1 MSLWGDEF
9 EVPSEKKEVKKVAKK
24 VSSPKDPKVETR
36 KAMKSKTVST
46 FDKLQLIYEEVNRV
60 LGGYTSNTKV
70 ITSKDELSQYIDE
83 AIRNGIIAIDTETN
97 NSLEPLTCLL
107 MGACIYTPGQ
117 LSAYIPVHHTQ
128 PDTDILIEN
137 QLTESD
143 IKEQFERLS
152 NTKILMHNGKFDYEV
167 IKCTCNC
174 VLNIYWDTEIAAR
187 ILDENELAGLKKQYI
202 LHIDS
207 TQEKYDI
214 EHLFQGIPYAYVKP
228 EIFALYAATDA
239 YITYR
244 LYEWQKEQFNKP
256 GNEKLFDLFMNVE
269 MPVVPVCAEMELYGI
284 EIDKE
289 YAKRLSNKYHKKVDE
304 VNAKIDAELSK
315 YSDKISAWRLT
326 KEANYKERNSK
337 PNKTGEFT
345 YKKSKNEQLENPPQ
359 LNSPTQLAIL
369 LYDILGTPAQD
380 KKSPRGT
387 GEEILQKINLPICDL
402 ILEKRGLEKL
412 IGTYIDKIPEC
423 VNSKDNRLH
432 AHFNQLGAGTGRFSS
447 SNPNLQNIPS
457 HVKEI
462 RLMFRAS
469 DGDVFVGA
477 DFSQQEPRLLSAYSN
492 DDTMIDAYKQNKDLY
507 ATIAA
512 GVYKNDYWDNMEHR
526 QDGTPNPEGKKRRSN
541 CKSLLLGIMY
551 GRGAPSIAEQIH
563 STVEE
568 AQQIINDFYKQFPK
582 VKEWTEKTEKDA
594 KVTGYVEDLWGRRR
608 RLPDILLPKYTV
620 KSTKTST
627 EFNPILYTLGKVN
640 NSSAALVE
648 SYKKKLSK
656 VKSRNDYQK
665 IQQEAERDGIYIV
678 DNGAFI
684 SQAERQCVN
693 ARIQG
698 GAASMT
704 KVCMRKV
711 FDDEELNRLGAKLV
725 LQIHDEVIVE
735 CPKQNAEAVMSRLTY
750 VMKTSVADKV
760 QVPFKCDGYIVNCW
774 YEDDFGD
781 ILKQELQKL
790 IESGTSKEESFSKLL
805 KEHSELTS
813 EQLTQLLS

>member
-137 QLTESD
+137 QLTELD
-143 IKEQFERLS
+143 IKEQFDRLS

-269 MPVVPVCAEMELYGI
+269 MPIVPVCAEMELYGI
-284 EIDKE
+284 GIDKE
-289 YAKRLSNKYHKKVDE
+289 YAKRLSNKYHRKVDE
-304 VNAKIDAELSK
+304 VNAKIDTELSK

-337 PNKTGEFT
+337 PNKSGEFT

-369 LYDILGTPAQD
+369 LYDVLGTPSQD

-526 QDGTPNPEGKKRRSN
+526 QDGSPNPEGKKRRSN

-551 GRGAPSIAEQIH
+551 GRGAASIAEQIH

>member
-269 MPVVPVCAEMELYGI
+269 MPIVPVCAEMELYGI

>member
-137 QLTESD
+137 QLTERD
-143 IKEQFERLS
+143 IKEQFDRLS

-244 LYEWQKEQFNKP
+244 LYEWQKDQFNKP

-269 MPVVPVCAEMELYGI
+269 MPIVPVCAEMELYGI

-526 QDGTPNPEGKKRRSN
+526 QDGSPNPEGKKRRSN

-620 KSTKTST
+620 KSTKIST

-735 CPKQNAEAVMSRLTY
+735 CPKQNSESVMNRLTY

-790 IESGTSKEESFSKLL
+790 IESGTSQEEAFSKLL

>member
-117 LSAYIPVHHTQ
+117 LSAYIPVHHTH

-137 QLTESD
+137 QLTELD

-269 MPVVPVCAEMELYGI
+269 MPIVPVCAEMELYGI

-469 DGDVFVGA
+469 DGNVFAGA

-526 QDGTPNPEGKKRRSN
+526 QDGSPNPEGKKRRSN

-620 KSTKTST
+620 KSTKAST

-704 KVCMRKV
+704 KVCMRKI

-735 CPKQNAEAVMSRLTY
+735 CPKQNAEAVMNRLTY

-790 IESGTSKEESFSKLL
+790 TDSGESKEEAFSKLL
-805 KEHSELTS
+805 EGHSELTS

>member
-9 EVPSEKKEVKKVAKK
+9 EVPSAKKEVKKVAKK

-117 LSAYIPVHHTQ
+117 LSAYIPVHHTH

-137 QLTESD
+137 QLTERD
-143 IKEQFERLS
+143 IKEQFDRLS

-269 MPVVPVCAEMELYGI
+269 MPIVPVCAEMELYGI

-526 QDGTPNPEGKKRRSN
+526 QDGSPNPEGKKRRSN

-620 KSTKTST
+620 KSTKAST

-735 CPKQNAEAVMSRLTY
+735 CPKQNSEAVMNRLTY

-790 IESGTSKEESFSKLL
+790 IDSGASKEEAFSKLL

>member
-9 EVPSEKKEVKKVAKK
+9 EVPSAKKEVKKVAKK

-269 MPVVPVCAEMELYGI
+269 MPIVPVCAEMELYGI

-648 SYKKKLSK
+648 SYKKRLSK

>member
-70 ITSKDELSQYIDE
+70 ITSKDELSKYIDE

-137 QLTESD
+137 QLTELD

-526 QDGTPNPEGKKRRSN
+526 QDGSPNPEGKKRRSN

-582 VKEWTEKTEKDA
+582 VKDWTEKTEKDA

-620 KSTKTST
+620 KSTKAST

-735 CPKQNAEAVMSRLTY
+735 CPKQNSEAVMNRLTY

-790 IESGTSKEESFSKLL
+790 IASGTSKEESFSKLL

>member
-244 LYEWQKEQFNKP
+244 LYEWQKDQFNKP

-269 MPVVPVCAEMELYGI
+269 MPIVPVCAEMELYGI

-369 LYDILGTPAQD
+369 LYDVLGTPAQD

-526 QDGTPNPEGKKRRSN
+526 QDGSPNPEGKKRRSN

-620 KSTKTST
+620 KSTKAST

-735 CPKQNAEAVMSRLTY
+735 CPKQNAEAVMNRLTY

-790 IESGTSKEESFSKLL
+790 TASGTSKEESFSKLL

>member
-9 EVPSEKKEVKKVAKK
+9 EVPSAKKEVKKVAKK

-304 VNAKIDAELSK
+304 VNAKIDTELSK

-337 PNKTGEFT
+337 PNKSGEFS

-462 RLMFRAS
+462 RLMFRAAE
-469 DGDVFVGA
+469 GNVFVGA

-526 QDGTPNPEGKKRRSN
+526 QDGSPNPEGKKRRSN

-620 KSTKTST
+620 KSTKIST

-735 CPKQNAEAVMSRLTY
+735 CPKQNSEAVMNRLTY

-790 IESGTSKEESFSKLL
+790 IESGTSEEEGFSKLL

>member
-9 EVPSEKKEVKKVAKK
+9 EVPSAKKEVKKVAKK

-117 LSAYIPVHHTQ
+117 LSAYIPVHHTH

-137 QLTESD
+137 QLTELD

-244 LYEWQKEQFNKP
+244 LYEWQKDQFNKP

-269 MPVVPVCAEMELYGI
+269 MPIVPVCAEMELYGI

-369 LYDILGTPAQD
+369 LYDVLGTPSQD

-526 QDGTPNPEGKKRRSN
+526 QDGSPNPEGKKRRSN

-620 KSTKTST
+620 KSTKAST

-656 VKSRNDYQK
+656 VKSRNEYQK

-704 KVCMRKV
+704 KVCMRV
-711 FDDEELNRLGAKLV
+711 F
-725 LQIHDEVIVE
+725 
-735 CPKQNAEAVMSRLTY
+735 CS
-750 VMKTSVADKV
+750 
-760 QVPFKCDGYIVNCW
+760 
-774 YEDDFGD
+774 
-781 ILKQELQKL
+781 
-790 IESGTSKEESFSKLL
+790 
-805 KEHSELTS
+805 
-813 EQLTQLLS
+813 

>member
-137 QLTESD
+137 QLTELD

-289 YAKRLSNKYHKKVDE
+289 YAKRLSNKYHRKVDE
-304 VNAKIDAELSK
+304 VNAKIDTELSK

-337 PNKTGEFT
+337 PNKSGEFT

>member
-137 QLTESD
+137 QLTELD
-143 IKEQFERLS
+143 IKEQFDRLS

-269 MPVVPVCAEMELYGI
+269 MPIVPVCAEMELYGI

-620 KSTKTST
+620 KSTKTNT

>member
-70 ITSKDELSQYIDE
+70 ITSKDELSKYIDE

-269 MPVVPVCAEMELYGI
+269 MPIVPVCAEMELYGI

-526 QDGTPNPEGKKRRSN
+526 QDGSPNPEGKKRRSN

-620 KSTKTST
+620 RSTKTST

-656 VKSRNDYQK
+656 VKSRNDYQN

-781 ILKQELQKL
+781 ILKQEMQKL
-790 IESGTSKEESFSKLL
+790 IASGTSKEESFSKLL

>member
-9 EVPSEKKEVKKVAKK
+9 EVPSTKKEVKKVAKK
-24 VSSPKDPKVETR
+24 VSSPKDPKVKTR

-70 ITSKDELSQYIDE
+70 ITSKDELSKYIDE

-304 VNAKIDAELSK
+304 VNAKIDTELSK

-337 PNKTGEFT
+337 PNKTEEFT

-568 AQQIINDFYKQFPK
+568 AQQIINDFYKKFPK

-620 KSTKTST
+620 KSTKAST

-781 ILKQELQKL
+781 ILKQEMQKL

>member
-9 EVPSEKKEVKKVAKK
+9 EVPSAKKEVKKVAKK

-83 AIRNGIIAIDTETN
+83 AISNGIIAIDTETN
-97 NSLEPLTCLL
+97 NSLDPLTCLL

-143 IKEQFERLS
+143 IKEQFDRLS

-462 RLMFRAS
+462 RLMFRAA

-492 DDTMIDAYKQNKDLY
+492 DDMMIDAYKQNKDLY

-526 QDGTPNPEGKKRRSN
+526 QDGSPNPEGKKRRSN

-735 CPKQNAEAVMSRLTY
+735 CPKQNSEAVMNRLTY

-781 ILKQELQKL
+781 ILKQEMQKL
-790 IESGTSKEESFSKLL
+790 IESGMSKEESFSKLL

-813 EQLTQLLS
+813 EQLTHLLS

>member
-304 VNAKIDAELSK
+304 VNAKIDTELSK

-326 KEANYKERNSK
+326 KDANYKERNSK
-337 PNKTGEFT
+337 PNKSGEFT

-620 KSTKTST
+620 RSTKTNT
-627 EFNPILYTLGKVN
+627 EFNPILYTQGKVN

>member
-9 EVPSEKKEVKKVAKK
+9 EVPSAKKEVKKVAKK

-239 YITYR
+239 YITYK
-244 LYEWQKEQFNKP
+244 LYEWQKEQFNKT

-304 VNAKIDAELSK
+304 VNDKIDAELSK

-526 QDGTPNPEGKKRRSN
+526 QDGSPNPEGKKRRSN

-750 VMKTSVADKV
+750 VMKTSVAHKV

>member
-9 EVPSEKKEVKKVAKK
+9 EVPSAKKEVKKVAKK

-83 AIRNGIIAIDTETN
+83 AISNGIIAIDTETN
-97 NSLEPLTCLL
+97 NSLDPLTCLL

-117 LSAYIPVHHTQ
+117 LSAYVPIHHTQ
-128 PDTDILIEN
+128 PDTDILVEN

-143 IKEQFERLS
+143 IKEQFDRLS

-315 YSDKISAWRLT
+315 YSDKISSWRLT

-526 QDGTPNPEGKKRRSN
+526 QDGSPNPEGKKRRSN

-594 KVTGYVEDLWGRRR
+594 KVTGYVGDLWGRRR

-620 KSTKTST
+620 KSTKIST

-735 CPKQNAEAVMSRLTY
+735 CPKQNSEAVMNRLTY

-790 IESGTSKEESFSKLL
+790 IESGESKEEAFSKLL
-805 KEHSELTS
+805 EGHSELTS

>member
-70 ITSKDELSQYIDE
+70 ITSKDELSKYIDE

-117 LSAYIPVHHTQ
+117 LSAYIPIHHTQ

-137 QLTESD
+137 QLTERD

-304 VNAKIDAELSK
+304 VNAKIDTELSK

-620 KSTKTST
+620 KSTKAST

-665 IQQEAERDGIYIV
+665 IQQEAEKDGIYIV

-711 FDDEELNRLGAKLV
+711 FDDDELNRLGAKLV

>member
-9 EVPSEKKEVKKVAKK
+9 EVPSAKKEVKKVAKK

-60 LGGYTSNTKV
+60 LGGYTANTRV

-137 QLTESD
+137 QLTELD

-289 YAKRLSNKYHKKVDE
+289 YAKRLSNKYHRKVDE
-304 VNAKIDAELSK
+304 VNAKIDTELSK

-337 PNKTGEFT
+337 PNKSGEFT

-526 QDGTPNPEGKKRRSN
+526 QDGSPNPEGKKRRSN

-790 IESGTSKEESFSKLL
+790 IASGTSKEESFSKLL

>member
-9 EVPSEKKEVKKVAKK
+9 EVPSTKKEVKKVAKK

-137 QLTESD
+137 QLTELD

-214 EHLFQGIPYAYVKP
+214 ENLFQGIPYAYVKP

-269 MPVVPVCAEMELYGI
+269 MPIVPVCAEMELYGI

-337 PNKTGEFT
+337 PNKSGEFT

-620 KSTKTST
+620 KSTKAST

>member
-9 EVPSEKKEVKKVAKK
+9 EVPSAKKEVKKVAKK

-60 LGGYTSNTKV
+60 LGGYTSNTRV

-137 QLTESD
+137 QLTELD

-526 QDGTPNPEGKKRRSN
+526 QDGSPNPEGKKRRSN

-551 GRGAPSIAEQIH
+551 GRGASSIAEQIH

-620 KSTKTST
+620 KSTKAST

-648 SYKKKLSK
+648 SYKTKLSK

-790 IESGTSKEESFSKLL
+790 IDSGASEEEAFSKLL

>member
-9 EVPSEKKEVKKVAKK
+9 EVPSAKKEVKKVAKK

-137 QLTESD
+137 QLTELD

-269 MPVVPVCAEMELYGI
+269 MPIVPVCAEMELYGI

-304 VNAKIDAELSK
+304 VNAKIDTELSK

-526 QDGTPNPEGKKRRSN
+526 QDGSPNPEGKKRRSN

-640 NSSAALVE
+640 NSSSALVE

-790 IESGTSKEESFSKLL
+790 TDSGESKEESFSKLL

>member
-83 AIRNGIIAIDTETN
+83 VIRNGIIAIDTETN

-244 LYEWQKEQFNKP
+244 LYEWQKDQFNKP

-304 VNAKIDAELSK
+304 VNAKIDTELSK

-337 PNKTGEFT
+337 PNKSGEFT

-369 LYDILGTPAQD
+369 LYDVLGTPAQD

-640 NSSAALVE
+640 NSSTALVE

-790 IESGTSKEESFSKLL
+790 TDSGESKEESFSKLL

>member
-269 MPVVPVCAEMELYGI
+269 MPIVPVCAEMELYGI

-526 QDGTPNPEGKKRRSN
+526 QDGSPNPEGKKRRSN

-640 NSSAALVE
+640 DSSAALVE

-711 FDDEELNRLGAKLV
+711 FDDEELNRLGARLV

-790 IESGTSKEESFSKLL
+790 IASGTSKEESFSKLL

>member
-9 EVPSEKKEVKKVAKK
+9 EVPSVKKEVKKVAKK

-70 ITSKDELSQYIDE
+70 ITSKDELSKYIDE

-137 QLTESD
+137 QLTERD

-627 EFNPILYTLGKVN
+627 EFNPILYTQGKVN

-711 FDDEELNRLGAKLV
+711 FDDDELNRLGAKLV

-790 IESGTSKEESFSKLL
+790 IASGTSKEESFSKLL

>member
-9 EVPSEKKEVKKVAKK
+9 EVPSAKKEVKKVAKK

-97 NSLEPLTCLL
+97 NSLDPLTCLL

-128 PDTDILIEN
+128 PDTDILIKN
-137 QLTESD
+137 QLTELD
-143 IKEQFERLS
+143 IKEQFDRLS

-665 IQQEAERDGIYIV
+665 IQQEAEKDGIYIV

-790 IESGTSKEESFSKLL
+790 IDSGASEEEAFSKLL

>member
-137 QLTESD
+137 QLTERD

-244 LYEWQKEQFNKP
+244 LYEWQKDQFNKP

-269 MPVVPVCAEMELYGI
+269 MPIVPVCAEMELYGI

-790 IESGTSKEESFSKLL
+790 TDSGTSKEESFSKLL

>member
-137 QLTESD
+137 QLTELD

-269 MPVVPVCAEMELYGI
+269 MPIVPVCAEMELYGI

-412 IGTYIDKIPEC
+412 IGTYIDKIPKC

-526 QDGTPNPEGKKRRSN
+526 QDGSPNPEGKKRRSN

-620 KSTKTST
+620 KSTKTNT

>member
-137 QLTESD
+137 QLTELD
-143 IKEQFERLS
+143 IKEQFDRLS

-620 KSTKTST
+620 KSTKAST

>member
-70 ITSKDELSQYIDE
+70 ITSKDELSKYIDE

-137 QLTESD
+137 QLTELD

-152 NTKILMHNGKFDYEV
+152 STKILMHNGKFDYEV

-244 LYEWQKEQFNKP
+244 LYEWQKDQFNKP

-269 MPVVPVCAEMELYGI
+269 MPIVPVCAEMELYGI

-289 YAKRLSNKYHKKVDE
+289 YANRLSNKYHKKVDE
-304 VNAKIDAELSK
+304 VNAKIDTELSK

>member
-269 MPVVPVCAEMELYGI
+269 MPIVPVCAEMELYGI

-337 PNKTGEFT
+337 PNKSGEFT

-526 QDGTPNPEGKKRRSN
+526 QDGSPNPEGKKRRSN

-568 AQQIINDFYKQFPK
+568 AQQIINNFYKQFPK

-620 KSTKTST
+620 RSTKTST

-640 NSSAALVE
+640 DSSAALVE

-790 IESGTSKEESFSKLL
+790 IDSGTSKEESFSKLL

>member
-9 EVPSEKKEVKKVAKK
+9 EVPSAKKEVKKVAKK

-117 LSAYIPVHHTQ
+117 LSAYIPVHHTH

-137 QLTESD
+137 QLTELD

-244 LYEWQKEQFNKP
+244 LYEWQKDQFNKP

-269 MPVVPVCAEMELYGI
+269 MPIVPVCAEMELYGI

-369 LYDILGTPAQD
+369 LYDVLGTPSQD

-526 QDGTPNPEGKKRRSN
+526 QDGSPNPEGKKRRSN

-620 KSTKTST
+620 KSTKAST

-656 VKSRNDYQK
+656 VKSRNEYQK

-704 KVCMRKV
+704 KVCMRKI

-735 CPKQNAEAVMSRLTY
+735 CPKQNAEAVMNRLTY

-790 IESGTSKEESFSKLL
+790 TDSGTSKEESFSKLL

>member
-137 QLTESD
+137 QLTELD

-337 PNKTGEFT
+337 PNKSGEFT

-526 QDGTPNPEGKKRRSN
+526 QDGSPNPEGKKRRSN

-620 KSTKTST
+620 KSTKAST

>member
-9 EVPSEKKEVKKVAKK
+9 EVPSEKKEVKKGAKK

-137 QLTESD
+137 QLTELD

-326 KEANYKERNSK
+326 KDANYKERNSK
-337 PNKTGEFT
+337 PNKSGEFT

-711 FDDEELNRLGAKLV
+711 FDDDELNRLGAKLV

>member
-46 FDKLQLIYEEVNRV
+46 FYKLQLIYEEVNRV

-137 QLTESD
+137 QLTELD
-143 IKEQFERLS
+143 IKEQFDRLS

-244 LYEWQKEQFNKP
+244 LYEWQKDQFNKP

-269 MPVVPVCAEMELYGI
+269 MPIVPVCAEMELYGI

-304 VNAKIDAELSK
+304 VNAKIDTELSK

-387 GEEILQKINLPICDL
+387 GEEILQKINLPICNL

-526 QDGTPNPEGKKRRSN
+526 QDGSPNPEGKKRRSN

-790 IESGTSKEESFSKLL
+790 IQSGTSKEESFSKLL
-805 KEHSELTS
+805 EKHSELTS

>member
-137 QLTESD
+137 QLTELD

-269 MPVVPVCAEMELYGI
+269 MPIVPVCAEMELYGI

-526 QDGTPNPEGKKRRSN
+526 QDGSPNPEGKKRRSN

>member
-60 LGGYTSNTKV
+60 LGGYTSNTRV

-83 AIRNGIIAIDTETN
+83 AISNGIIAIDTETN

-137 QLTESD
+137 QLTELD

-369 LYDILGTPAQD
+369 LYDILRTPAQD

-462 RLMFRAS
+462 RLMFRAAE
-469 DGDVFVGA
+469 GNVFVGA

-526 QDGTPNPEGKKRRSN
+526 QDGSPNPEGKKRRSN

-620 KSTKTST
+620 KSTKIST

-648 SYKKKLSK
+648 SYKTKLSK

-735 CPKQNAEAVMSRLTY
+735 CPKQNSEAVMNRLTY

-805 KEHSELTS
+805 KEHRELTS

>member
-9 EVPSEKKEVKKVAKK
+9 EVPSAKKEVKKVAKK

-117 LSAYIPVHHTQ
+117 LSAYIPVHHTH

-304 VNAKIDAELSK
+304 VNAKIDTELSK

-337 PNKTGEFT
+337 PNKSGEFT

-369 LYDILGTPAQD
+369 LYDVLGTPAQD

-620 KSTKTST
+620 KSTKAST

-735 CPKQNAEAVMSRLTY
+735 CPKQNSEAVMNRLTY

-790 IESGTSKEESFSKLL
+790 IASGTSKEESFSKLL